1 MAKKRGR
8 HQDQYDAYA
17 GWQRSVNKNK
27 GTQMNPGQKRMSY
40 YEPLEISMQ
49 RTVPTSK
56 TWRGKHKQYKA
67 SRASSTRGS
76 HQTLSKH
83 GMHGWQS
90 GRTMKY
96 GSLSYTNRYGAR

>member
-1 MAKKRGR
+1 MSKNTGKYK
-8 HQDQYDAYA
+8 DQYEAFDS
-17 GWQRSVNKNK
+17 WQRSVNKNK

-67 SRASSTRGS
+67 SRGSTRGS
-76 HQTLSKH
+76 YETLSKH
-83 GMHGWQS
+83 GMRGWQS